1 MLSKTVRKRLI
12 WSSVVVLITLLIT
25 AGSYTGVILFGN
37 YTIDEK
43 DLVMSELT
51 TVVDQEGNQVAH
63 LFEENRELITI
74 EEVPEHVQQAF
85 IAVEDHRFLQHTG
98 FDVRAIGRAL
108 YRDITSGSLQEG
120 GSTITQQLA
129 KNVFL
134 TPEKSFLR
142 KTEEVLIAV
151 NLERR
156 YTKPEILEMY
166 LNQIYFGHGA
176 HGIQAASKLYFD
188 KEISEISAEEGAL
201 LAALPKGPNLYS
213 PFIDEDQ
220 SLERRNLVLG
230 LMERHGFL
238 DKDEAVRLQGRTLPQ
253 EPSAIT
259 ANPAY
264 RTYVDMVLNE
274 AEERFGIREDE
285 ILRGGYE
292 IEVAMDRNMQ
302 ELLHDQFED
311 AAIFPAD
318 SAGQIAQGS
327 AVMLD
332 NESGGV
338 LAVIG
343 GRDYVRKGLNRAE
356 IPRQPG
362 SAIKPLAV
370 FAPALEEELYEPYSL
385 LQDEPVEF
393 DGYEPRNISG
403 TYEGE
408 MSLYDALVDSVN
420 VPAVSVLNDLGVP
433 AAKAYL
439 SSQQIDLDDDGLS
452 MALGG
457 LTNGVSPL
465 QMASAFRTFADDG
478 IYRES
483 YVIESISTTSGIS
496 ILPDRELRTERIYS
510 EQTAWYMTRMLEAA
524 VTDGTGT
531 PGEFPGALAG
541 KTGTSTDR
549 RDLWFT
555 GYTPDVTGAYW
566 MGFDRY
572 DEDTVIT
579 DSSAISVIAMKA
591 LLRDV
596 YENETEQLAFD
607 KPASAED
614 LQDPIR
620 LMTITDLEVETNL
633 GFTGSNI
640 HLSWTGSEDERLAYR
655 VYEVTGNGDRKL
667 VEELQGQD
675 SYTIRGQNLF
685 SKKEYQVVPYN
696 PQINREGDPSNTV
709 EAGFSFFS
717 ME

>member
-1 MLSKTVRKRLI
+1 MLSKKVKKRLI
-12 WSSVVVLITLLIT
+12 WSSLVVLMTLLIA
-25 AGSYTGVILFGN
+25 AGSYAGIIIFGN

-51 TVVDQEGNQVAH
+51 TVVDQDGGQVAH
-63 LFEENRELITI
+63 LFEENRELIAI
-74 EEVPEHVQQAF
+74 DEVPEHVQEAF

-98 FDVRAIGRAL
+98 FDIRAIGRAI

-176 HGIQAASKLYFD
+176 YGIQAASKLYFD
-188 KEISEISAEEGAL
+188 KEVNELSTEEGAL

-213 PFIDEDQ
+213 PFIDEDR

-238 DKDEAVRLQGRTLPQ
+238 DKDDAVRLQGRTLPQ

-274 AEERFGIREDE
+274 AEERFGIRGEE

-292 IEVAMDRNMQ
+292 IEVTMDKNMQ
-302 ELLHDQFED
+302 ELLHEQFED
-311 AAIFPAD
+311 ASTFPAD

-327 AVMLD
+327 AVFLD
-332 NESGGV
+332 NDSGGV
-338 LAVIG
+338 VAVIG

-356 IPRQPG
+356 VPRQPG
-362 SAIKPLAV
+362 SAMKPLAV
-370 FAPALEEELYEPYSL
+370 FAPALEEELFEPYSL
-385 LQDEPVEF
+385 LQDEPVDF

-403 TYEGE
+403 SYQGE

-420 VPAVSVLNDLGVP
+420 VPAVSVLDDLGVP
-433 AAKAYL
+433 SAKEYL
-439 SSQQIDLDDDGLS
+439 SNQQIDLEDEGLS
-452 MALGG
+452 IALGG

-465 QMASAFRTFADDG
+465 QMSAAFRTFADDG
-478 IYRES
+478 IYREP
-483 YVIESISTTSGIS
+483 YLIESITTTSGIS
-496 ILPDRELRTERIYS
+496 ILPDRELHEERIYS

-531 PGEFPGALAG
+531 PGDFQGALAG
-541 KTGTSTDR
+541 KTGTSSDQ

-579 DSSAISVIAMKA
+579 DSSAKSVLAMKA
-591 LLRDV
+591 LLSDV
-596 YENETEQLAFD
+596 YENEAEQLVFD
-607 KPASAED
+607 KPASADD
-614 LQDPIR
+614 LQEPIR

-655 VYEVTGNGDRKL
+655 IYELTGNGERKL
-667 VEELQGQD
+667 VEELEGQD
-675 SYTIRGQNLF
+675 SFTIRGQNLF
-685 SKKEYQVVPYN
+685 SRKEFQVVSYN

-717 ME
+717 MD